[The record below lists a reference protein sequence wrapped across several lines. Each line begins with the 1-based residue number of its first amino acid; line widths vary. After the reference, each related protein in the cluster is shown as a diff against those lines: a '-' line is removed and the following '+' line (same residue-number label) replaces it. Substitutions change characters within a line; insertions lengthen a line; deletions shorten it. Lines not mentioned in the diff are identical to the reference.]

1 MICHPKADLHSSR
14 PLTHKFH
21 DFVIHAGT
29 ALKFAIFT
37 YLEQNIHKAP
47 I

>member
-1 MICHPKADLHSSR
+1 MICHPKADLNSSR
-14 PLTHKFH
+14 LLTHKFH
-21 DFVIHAGT
+21 DFVIHAN